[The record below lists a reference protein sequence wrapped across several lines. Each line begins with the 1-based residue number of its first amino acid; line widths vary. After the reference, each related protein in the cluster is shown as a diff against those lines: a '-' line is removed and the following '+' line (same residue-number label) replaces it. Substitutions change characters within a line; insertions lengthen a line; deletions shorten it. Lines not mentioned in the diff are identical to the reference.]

1 MAVHATEEARR
12 TQILEA
18 AKRCFAR
25 QGYHETKVDDIV
37 REAGLSKGAL
47 YWYFKGKEELLD
59 ALCDS
64 FVKET
69 QEDFLKGS
77 AVKTLDP
84 DYLICDLGA
93 MLVER
98 VLSDP
103 EHRLI
108 WMEHWSMAS
117 REAESRKKVSDVH
130 QGWLDILV
138 PLIKKNIKE
147 GKLKPVDPRQLAM
160 GLMALFDGILTH
172 QSFQDMD
179 APALWRSTTRML
191 LEGIRQ

>member
-1 MAVHATEEARR
+1 MAVHATEGARR
-12 TQILEA
+12 AQILGA

-25 QGYHETKVDDIV
+25 KGYHETKVDDIV

-47 YWYFKGKEELLD
+47 YWYFKSKEELLD

-93 MLVER
+93 MLMGR
-98 VLSDP
+98 MLNDP

-117 REAESRKKVSDVH
+117 RDAKGRKKVSEVH

-160 GLMALFDGILTH
+160 GLMSLFDGILTH
-172 QSFQDMD
+172 RTFEDMD

-191 LEGIRQ
+191 LEGIRK